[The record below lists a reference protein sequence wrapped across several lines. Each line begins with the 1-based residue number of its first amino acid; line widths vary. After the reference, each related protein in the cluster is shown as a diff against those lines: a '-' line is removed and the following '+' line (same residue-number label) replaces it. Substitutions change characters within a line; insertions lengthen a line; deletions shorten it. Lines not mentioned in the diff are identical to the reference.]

1 MYETFGEFDSAE
13 EMLDVIDALKEE
25 GDFNSL
31 KILADENG
39 LNFHDND
46 VYIDTFT
53 AAIGKLEVEKK
64 EKAVK
69 DYEKKIPA
77 EPIVEY
83 LTSRCMEDDIAKA
96 IRKKSK
102 SLAECLKHVEAEARK
117 IVTKDKPYLPDL
129 TVFNMA
135 LDYYRK

>member
-1 MYETFGEFDSAE
+1 MYEVFGEFDSAE
-13 EMLDVIDALKEE
+13 EMKTLIDALKEE
-25 GDFNSL
+25 GDFESL
-31 KILADENG
+31 KKLANENG
-39 LNFHDND
+39 LAFDNND
-46 VYIDTFT
+46 VYVDAFT
-53 AAIGKLEVEKK
+53 AAVGKLEVEKK

-69 DYEKKIPA
+69 GYEKKIPA

-96 IRKKSK
+96 IRKKGK